1 MAADVTAPEVTS
13 TSTSMLLSSFA
24 RNIQV
29 AFTGELQNSSLYM
42 FDIWNYSFVYI
53 PDVKY

>member
-1 MAADVTAPEVTS
+1 MAVDGTAPEVTS

-24 RNIQV
+24 RNIPV
-29 AFTGELQNSSLYM
+29 AFTGELQNISLYM